1 MLKWHVKE
9 MASAKGM
16 SLKVLA
22 QRSGMSYSTIRRI
35 CQRPFLRYGKVTTL
49 VKLAR
54 ALEVPL
60 SALVEDVPCDDQH
73 AGDMEGHLL
82 RVPGKLIGEEHE

>member
-1 MLKWHVKE
+1 MLKWRVKE
-9 MASAKGM
+9 LAEAKGM

-35 CQRPFLRYGKVTTL
+35 SQRPFLRYGKVTTL

-60 SALVEDVPCDDQH
+60 SAVVESVPCNDRQ
-73 AGDMEGHLL
+73 AEMSRGA
-82 RVPGKLIGEEHE
+82 RQVST